1 MISNSKKKISSSQT
15 SLNRSTGFTL
25 LELLVAITIVG
36 ILSTYGLMSTRRSI
50 AQGEVD
56 RYTQFVESG
65 LFNLRARLTQYKRS
79 CVLDLDEDL
88 KPVGSWGR
96 PYQLLEFRG
105 TNSEG
110 NYLEVETERLRC
122 CNDPVTFANIQCTAA
137 QLNGQ
142 PRYRFLKI
150 EGTPESKQV
159 EVSTLQDQYQ
169 ISTAGISTSGGTLTI
184 LIRSRFAATNPR
196 LRTRCVEIS
205 GSGNLFSGTWDEDT
219 TSCNSS

>member
-1 MISNSKKKISSSQT
+1 MIGNSKIKMSSSQT

-36 ILSTYGLMSTRRSI
+36 ILSTYGLMSTRRTI

-79 CVLDLDEDL
+79 CVLNLDTDLATNR
-88 KPVGSWGR
+88 WGA
-96 PYQLLEFRG
+96 PGEILEFQQADG
-105 TNSEG
+105 SQSNSI
-110 NYLEVETERLRC
+110 RLRC
-122 CNDPVTFANIQCTAA
+122 CDDPDTFENIQCTAA
-137 QLNGQ
+137 ELNGQ
-142 PRYRFLKI
+142 PKYRFLKI

-159 EVSTLQDQYQ
+159 EVSARQPQYQ

-184 LIRSRFAATNPR
+184 LIRSRFTASDAR

-205 GSGNLFSGTWDEDT
+205 GSGNLFSGTWDEET
-219 TSCNSS
+219 NSCNSS

>member
-1 MISNSKKKISSSQT
+1 MISNSKMKMSRSQT
-15 SLNRSTGFTL
+15 SQNRSTGFTL
-25 LELLVAITIVG
+25 LELLVTITIVG
-36 ILSTYGLMSTRRSI
+36 ILSTYGLMSTRRTI
-50 AQGEVD
+50 VQGEVD

-79 CVLDLDEDL
+79 CVLDLDTDL
-88 KPVGSWGR
+88 ATNTWGEPGEILESQQADGS
-96 PYQLLEFRG
+96 QS
-105 TNSEG
+105 NSI
-110 NYLEVETERLRC
+110 RLRC
-122 CNDPVTFANIQCTAA
+122 CNDPVTFEKIQCTGD

-142 PRYRFLKI
+142 PNYRFLKI

-159 EVSTLQDQYQ
+159 QVSARQPKYE

-184 LIRSRFAATNPR
+184 LIRSRFAAAEPR

-205 GSGNLFSGTWDEDT
+205 GGGNLFSGTWDEGT

>member
-36 ILSTYGLMSTRRSI
+36 ILSTYGLMSTRRNI

-79 CVLDLDEDL
+79 CVLNLDTDIATNTWGEPGEILELQQAD
-88 KPVGSWGR
+88 GS
-96 PYQLLEFRG
+96 Q
-105 TNSEG
+105 SSSI
-110 NYLEVETERLRC
+110 RLRC
-122 CNDPVTFANIQCTAA
+122 CEDPATFENIQCTAA
-137 QLNGQ
+137 ELNGQ
-142 PRYRFLKI
+142 PRYRFLQI

-159 EVSTLQDQYQ
+159 EVSARESQYE
-169 ISTAGISTSGGTLTI
+169 ISPAGISTSNDTLTI
-184 LIRSRFAATNPR
+184 LIKSRFAATDTR

-205 GSGNLFSGTWDEDT
+205 GSGNLFSGTWDEVT

>member
-1 MISNSKKKISSSQT
+1 MISNSKIKMSNSQT

-25 LELLVAITIVG
+25 LELLVTITIVG
-36 ILSTYGLMSTRRSI
+36 ILSTYGLISTWRTM

-79 CVLDLDEDL
+79 CVLDLNTDL
-88 KPVGSWGR
+88 ATNRWGE
-96 PYQLLEFRG
+96 PGEILEFQQADG
-105 TNSEG
+105 SQSNSI
-110 NYLEVETERLRC
+110 RLRC
-122 CNDPVTFANIQCTAA
+122 CDDPVTFENIQCTAA
-137 QLNGQ
+137 ELNGQ
-142 PRYRFLKI
+142 PQYRFLKI

-159 EVSTLQDQYQ
+159 EVSALQPEYE
-169 ISTAGISTSGGTLTI
+169 ISTGGISTSGGTLTI
-184 LIRSRFAATNPR
+184 LIRSTFAAADPR

-205 GSGNLFSGTWDEDT
+205 GSGNLFSGTWDEET